1 MKNMNDLALF
11 YPEGHE
17 NHYEY
22 GHPERPERVETIR
35 KALSDEGLWEE
46 AVLVKPAEIP
56 QAVLQAIHEKSYL
69 GSLQSAS
76 EQGHR
81 LDMDTYITK
90 DSWKLA
96 LNSASGGIKVA
107 EMVWEREKKRG
118 FALCRPPGHHATPNQ
133 AMGFCLLNNI
143 AIAAEYLIR
152 VKGAKKVAIIDIDLH
167 HGNGTQ
173 DIFWSRGDVF
183 FSSIHQFPLYPFSG
197 KLEETGNGNGA
208 NTTLNIPLPPNSG
221 DDARSHAL
229 NEIIIPLLNEFNP
242 EMLLISVG
250 LDAHWRDTLGHQLAS
265 ADGYGSFISKL
276 TEWADNHCNGR
287 ISLFLEG
294 GYDLEAG
301 AASAVAITKA
311 LIGEHWEDPLGISA
325 IPEDTRW
332 KHVIQSAKEIWN
344 L

>member
-1 MKNMNDLALF
+1 MNDLTFF

-17 NHYEY
+17 KHYEY
-22 GHPERPERVETIR
+22 GHPERPERVEVIR
-35 KALSDEGLWEE
+35 NALSDAGLWENS
-46 AVLVKPAEIP
+46 VLVKPVEIP
-56 QAVLQAIHEKSYL
+56 ENVLHTIHEKSYL
-69 GSLQSAS
+69 ASLKRSS

-81 LDMDTYITK
+81 LDMDTYITT
-90 DSWKLA
+90 DSWQLA
-96 LNSASGGIKVA
+96 LNSAGGGISVA
-107 EMVWEREKKRG
+107 EMVWERETKRG

-143 AIAAEYLIR
+143 ALAAEYLIQ
-152 VKGAKKVAIIDIDLH
+152 VKGAKKVAIIDIDIH

-173 DIFWSRGDVF
+173 DIFWSREDVF
-183 FSSIHQFPLYPFSG
+183 FSSIHQFPLYPFTG
-197 KLEETGNGNGA
+197 KLDETGAGDGA

-221 DDARSHAL
+221 DDARICAL
-229 NEIIIPLLNEFNP
+229 NEIIIPLLNKYQP

-265 ADGYGSFISKL
+265 ADGYGTFISIL
-276 TEWADNHCNGR
+276 TEWADNHCSGR

-294 GYDLEAG
+294 GYDLNAG
-301 AASAVAITKA
+301 AISAVAISKA
-311 LIGEHWEDPLGISA
+311 LIGELWDDPLGKSA

-332 KHVIQSAKEIWN
+332 ENVIQSAKKICG

>member
-1 MKNMNDLALF
+1 MNDLALF

-17 NHYEY
+17 KHYEH
-22 GHPERPERVETIR
+22 GHPERPERVEVIR
-35 KALSDEGLWEE
+35 KALSDEGLWENS
-46 AVLVKPAEIP
+46 VLVKPVEIP
-56 QAVLQAIHEKSYL
+56 ENVLHTIHDKSYL
-69 GSLQSAS
+69 ASLKQAS

-81 LDMDTYITK
+81 LDMDTYITT
-90 DSWKLA
+90 DSWQLA
-96 LNSASGGIKVA
+96 LNSAGGGIGVA
-107 EMVWEREKKRG
+107 EMVWERETKRG

-143 AIAAEYLIR
+143 AIAAEYLIQ

-183 FSSIHQFPLYPFSG
+183 FSSIHQFPLYPFTG
-197 KLEETGNGNGA
+197 KLEETGIGDGA
-208 NTTLNIPLPPNSG
+208 NTTANIPLPPNSG
-221 DDARSHAL
+221 DEARIGAL
-229 NEIIIPLLNEFNP
+229 NEIIIPLLNNYKP

-250 LDAHWRDTLGHQLAS
+250 LDAHWRDSLGHQLAS

-276 TEWADNHCNGR
+276 TEWADSHSNGR

-294 GYDLEAG
+294 GYDLDAG

-311 LIGEHWEDPLGISA
+311 LIGKQWEDPLGKSA

-332 KHVIQSAKEIWN
+332 ENVIQSAKEIWS